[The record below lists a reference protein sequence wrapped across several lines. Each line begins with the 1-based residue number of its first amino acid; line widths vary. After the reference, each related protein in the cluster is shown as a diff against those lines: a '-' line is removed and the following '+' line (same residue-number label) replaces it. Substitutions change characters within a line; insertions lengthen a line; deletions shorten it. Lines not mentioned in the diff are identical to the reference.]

1 MLVGLA
7 LTFTFFTV
15 IFVMGMFSAIVL
27 KLINLFGESIGVDT
41 SKSSP
46 FLFANKSTKLA
57 KELEEVFFRLDAC
70 YDRIAKIEEVVIRPM
85 PDERPINESE
95 ESFSD
100 EIYGD
105 VPESNI
111 NPELLEKNRLHDEK
125 IERLKKE
132 LEAYRAGIVY
142 NVPHDEID
150 RRIQP
155 KPEHEYTE

>member
-1 MLVGLA
+1 MLVTLA

-15 IFVMGMFSAIVL
+15 IFVMGMFSTIVL

-46 FLFANKSTKLA
+46 FLFASKSTRLS
-57 KELEEVFFRLDAC
+57 KELEEHLHPLENARQELE
-70 YDRIAKIEEVVIRPM
+70 I

-100 EIYGD
+100 EIYRD

-111 NPELLEKNRLHDEK
+111 TPELLVKNRLHDEK
-125 IERLKKE
+125 IVRLKKE

>member
-46 FLFANKSTKLA
+46 FLFANKSIKLA
-57 KELEEVFFRLDAC
+57 KELEERLSALESA
-70 YDRIAKIEEVVIRPM
+70 RQELEM

>member
-46 FLFANKSTKLA
+46 FLFANKSTRLA
-57 KELEEVFFRLDAC
+57 KDFDERLSALENARQELE
-70 YDRIAKIEEVVIRPM
+70 M

-125 IERLKKE
+125 IERSEEHTRLNSSHVRISYAVFCLKK
-132 LEAYRAGIVY
+132 
-142 NVPHDEID
+142 
-150 RRIQP
+150 
-155 KPEHEYTE
+155 

>member
-15 IFVMGMFSAIVL
+15 IFVMGALLAIVL
-27 KLINLFGESIGVDT
+27 KLINLFGEAIGVDT

-46 FLFANKSTKLA
+46 FLFANKSIKLVKGSDKSLSA
-57 KELEEVFFRLDAC
+57 SGNARQELEMA
-70 YDRIAKIEEVVIRPM
+70 
-85 PDERPINESE
+85 DERPINTSE
-95 ESFSD
+95 EHFPD

-105 VPESNI
+105 VPESSI
-111 NPELLEKNRLHDEK
+111 NPELLKKNRLHDEK

-132 LEAYRAGIVY
+132 LEAYRAGVVY
-142 NVPHDEID
+142 DVPHYEID
-150 RRIQP
+150 RRIEP